1 MEMSKLRWKT
11 GDSGER
17 LMENTTAEGRLRSND
32 VSRGKEREKSEGGLT
47 P

>member
-32 VSRGKEREKSEGGLT
+32 GVKGKREREE
-47 P
+47 